1 VDASLQPAERRAG
14 ELPDSLQFMRLLWA
28 LMHLL
33 QRQSKRMARQL
44 GVTGP
49 QRLVIRVVGLFPG
62 ISAGT
67 LAAILHVHP
76 STLTGVLQRLVHQG
90 LIERSAHAGD
100 RRRAVL
106 LLTAKGAKVNT
117 TRSGTVEAMVVDGL
131 AAVSARDR
139 VVAQRVLSRL
149 ANCLTGSDAS

>member
-1 VDASLQPAERRAG
+1 
-14 ELPDSLQFMRLLWA
+14 MRLLWA
-28 LMHLL
+28 LVHLL
-33 QRQSKRMARQL
+33 QRQSKRMAQEL

-76 STLTGVLQRLVHQG
+76 STLTGVLQRLVRQG
-90 LIERSAHAGD
+90 LLERSAHAGD

-106 LLTAKGAKVNT
+106 LLTAKGARVNT
-117 TRSGTVEAMVVDGL
+117 SRNGTVEAMVVDGL

-139 VVAQRVLSRL
+139 AVAQRVLLRL
-149 ANCLTGSDAS
+149 ANCLSSPEDR